1 MREGWNVPKPEL
13 IPRPTAWPAGLAL
26 GIALFAWG
34 IIASEVILAIGLVV
48 FVATLWGWIGEIRHE
63 R

>member
-13 IPRPTAWPAGLAL
+13 IPRPTPWPPGLAL
-26 GIALFAWG
+26 GIGLFAWG
-34 IIASEVILAIGLVV
+34 IIASEVILAIGLLV
-48 FVATLWGWIGEIRHE
+48 FVVSLWGWIGEIRHE